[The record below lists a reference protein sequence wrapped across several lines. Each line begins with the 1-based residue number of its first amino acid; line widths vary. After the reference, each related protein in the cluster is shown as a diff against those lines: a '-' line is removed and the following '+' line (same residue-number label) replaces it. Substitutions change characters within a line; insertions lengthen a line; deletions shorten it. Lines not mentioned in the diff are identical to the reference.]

1 MLGVQWF
8 EVYAISWYS
17 ASVLRYFLAGERKN
31 MLTLEQVRE
40 ALQDRVLLTISKKTD
55 LSYDTVWR
63 IANNRDK
70 SVSYEVV
77 KRLSDYLETADKEVS
92 NG

>member
-1 MLGVQWF
+1 
-8 EVYAISWYS
+8 
-17 ASVLRYFLAGERKN
+17 

-40 ALQDRVLLTISKKTD
+40 ALQDRVLLTVSKKTE

-77 KRLSDYLETADKEVS
+77 KRLSDYLETTGKEVS

>member
-1 MLGVQWF
+1 
-8 EVYAISWYS
+8 
-17 ASVLRYFLAGERKN
+17 

-40 ALQDRVLLTISKKTD
+40 ALQDRVLLTISKKTE

>member
-1 MLGVQWF
+1 
-8 EVYAISWYS
+8 
-17 ASVLRYFLAGERKN
+17 

-40 ALQDRVLLTISKKTD
+40 ALQDRVLLTVSKKTD

-77 KRLSDYLETADKEVS
+77 KRLSDYLETAGKEVS

>member
-1 MLGVQWF
+1 
-8 EVYAISWYS
+8 
-17 ASVLRYFLAGERKN
+17 

-40 ALQDRVLLTISKKTD
+40 ALQDRVLLTVSKKTD

>member
-1 MLGVQWF
+1 
-8 EVYAISWYS
+8 
-17 ASVLRYFLAGERKN
+17 

-40 ALQDRVLLTISKKTD
+40 ALKDRVLLAVSKKTD

-77 KRLSDYLETADKEVS
+77 KRLSDYLESADKEVS

>member
-1 MLGVQWF
+1 
-8 EVYAISWYS
+8 
-17 ASVLRYFLAGERKN
+17 

-40 ALQDRVLLTISKKTD
+40 ALQDRVLLTISKKTE

-63 IANNRDK
+63 IANHRDK

-77 KRLSDYLETADKEVS
+77 KRLSDYLETTDKEVS

>member
-1 MLGVQWF
+1 
-8 EVYAISWYS
+8 
-17 ASVLRYFLAGERKN
+17 

-40 ALQDRVLLTISKKTD
+40 ALQDRVLLAVSKKTD

>member
-1 MLGVQWF
+1 
-8 EVYAISWYS
+8 
-17 ASVLRYFLAGERKN
+17 

-77 KRLSDYLETADKEVS
+77 KRLSDYLKTADKEVS

>member
-1 MLGVQWF
+1 
-8 EVYAISWYS
+8 
-17 ASVLRYFLAGERKN
+17 
-31 MLTLEQVRE
+31 MLTLEKVRE
-40 ALQDRVLLTISKKTD
+40 ALQDRVLLTISKKTE

>member
-1 MLGVQWF
+1 
-8 EVYAISWYS
+8 
-17 ASVLRYFLAGERKN
+17 

-40 ALQDRVLLTISKKTD
+40 ALQDRVLLAVSKKTD

-77 KRLSDYLETADKEVS
+77 KRLSDYLEAADKEVS

>member
-1 MLGVQWF
+1 
-8 EVYAISWYS
+8 
-17 ASVLRYFLAGERKN
+17 